1 MDTGYCGLVNQGATC
16 YLNTVLQ
23 TFFMTPEFRDAVHK
37 YSGPDKDEENNL
49 LLQLNKLFLKL
60 EDGKHEVKT
69 TGVTRS
75 LGMTCRDVWVQQ
87 DVAEFFRKILNEVSN
102 ESPVSENY
110 QSTVINATKCLKC
123 ETEASDN
130 SRYLDIPLPLNTSDH
145 STNIAY
151 SVENGLR
158 DFLKSELLEGDN
170 QSYCDKCEMKTDTET
185 RYYFQCLPRILTLQ
199 LKRFQFNYYQMSF
212 VKIQCPVEIPLE
224 LRFQKA
230 PTENTEWCLS
240 ATIPQS
246 MPQQKLYE
254 SSKIKKEMAPAD
266 IWKYMLK
273 MKRSRHGGHS
283 DSVTSSKKNGKK
295 SCSKATD
302 IKKKVSLKMK
312 TRSRQ
317 KLNKLKEKIQEIAI
331 ATSKSQESLRYEL
344 FAICDHSGGYKGGH
358 YTARIKSFENSKWY
372 TFNDSFV
379 QEYLMEQ
386 VTGFRQ
392 SVMKEKV
399 PCISSST
406 AYLLM
411 YRKSEASKPD
421 NNNTVNGNQRDTSS
435 TESVNGNQWDPSS
448 TESVNGNQGDPS
460 STEYLNGNQWDP
472 SSTESVNG
480 NQWDPSSIESV
491 NGNQRDPSS
500 TESVNGNQWDP
511 SSTESV
517 NGNQRDPSST
527 ESVNGNQWD
536 PSSTESV
543 NGNQWDP
550 SSTESVNGNQ
560 WDPSSTESVNA
571 NQGDPSSTESLNGN
585 QGDPSSTES
594 VNANQRDPNSTESV
608 NGNQGDPSSTE
619 SVNGNQWDPSSTE
632 SVNGNQWDPSSTESV
647 NGNQWDP
654 SSTESVNAN
663 QRDPN
668 STESVNG
675 NQWDPSST
683 ESVNANQRDPG
694 STKSVNV
701 NQRDPSS
708 TESVNANQRDP
719 GSTKSVNGNQWDPSS
734 TESVSGNQ
742 RDPSSTESPKEGF
755 PDEQDQNW
763 NAGFQGDL
771 HARPILERRGM
782 GGEEEEGCKDIDRPQ
797 QLDPSGH
804 CCQERSSS
812 SQFRWQGSD
821 DGYTWRSGAAVVC
834 GGGGQSTGQRRAAA
848 LHLPA
853 GGRPIA
859 SRDERST
866 AGRPTTP
873 ALLMELKPDDK
884 KIMIGNQRD
893 SRSTENPIEGFPDE
907 DWKWDVPAILGKK
920 TDGSWCLRV
929 DFSKINPVTTKVS
942 YLLHRISEALDY
954 IFGSCWF
961 SELVGSLNLRSGDSE
976 VQLSLEFCPKT
987 MVSIDREFWQ
997 FQMKLFGEFTFECLV
1012 KRVHVSGTRTRCVI
1026 YLDDLEVHTPKF

>member
-317 KLNKLKEKIQEIAI
+317 KLNKLHTIQEIAI

-480 NQWDPSSIESV
+480 NQWDPSS
-491 NGNQRDPSS
+491 
-500 TESVNGNQWDP
+500 
-511 SSTESV
+511 
-517 NGNQRDPSST
+517 
-527 ESVNGNQWD
+527 
-536 PSSTESV
+536 
-543 NGNQWDP
+543 
-550 SSTESVNGNQ
+550 TESVNGNQ

-594 VNANQRDPNSTESV
+594 VNANQRDPN
-608 NGNQGDPSSTE
+608 
-619 SVNGNQWDPSSTE
+619 STE

-755 PDEQDQNW
+755 PDEDQNW